1 MDTFMC
7 SSWYFLR
14 YVSPHCDTAAFDA
27 DKVKYWL
34 PVDLY
39 TGGAEHAVMHL
50 LYARFFIKALRDMGL
65 VNFDEPFTRLFNQ
78 GIIIAEKQKMSKSR
92 GNVVTPDE
100 YVAEL
105 GADAVRAYLM
115 FVAPWEQGGEW
126 NDSGLSG
133 ISRWLN
139 RVWKLALEPYKMR
152 VAAAVLD
159 RLGDEK
165 AHRDLQR
172 ITHQTV
178 RKVTEDLERFRFNT
192 MIAALMEFTNYL
204 AKAKETGYITDS
216 VWEEAID
223 TLLLLMA
230 PTVPHLAE
238 ELWQRAGYDY
248 SIHNQSWPHWDEKL
262 AKDEEI
268 TLVVQVNGKL
278 RDRIIVPASI
288 TEAEARQLAV
298 ERQRVKA
305 YLEGKRVLK
314 RIYVP
319 GRLVNFVVE

>member
-14 YVSPHCDTAAFDA
+14 YTSPHYDTAPFDA

-65 VNFDEPFTRLFNQ
+65 VDFDEPFTRLFNQ

-126 NDSGLSG
+126 NDSGISG

-139 RVWKLALEPYKMR
+139 RVWKLVLEEYKAR
-152 VAAAVLD
+152 PEAGED
-159 RLGDEK
+159 K

-172 ITHQTV
+172 TTHQTI
-178 RKVTEDLERFRFNT
+178 RKVTEDLERFRLNT

-204 AKAKETGYITDS
+204 IKAKETGCIADS
-216 VWEEAID
+216 AWEEAID

-230 PTVPHLAE
+230 PTAPHLTE
-238 ELWQRAGYDY
+238 ELWLRRGHDY
-248 SIHNQSWPHWDEKL
+248 SIHNQSWPHWDEEL

-268 TLVVQVNGKL
+268 TLVIQVNGKL

-305 YLEGKRVLK
+305 YLEGKK
-314 RIYVP
+314 IINTIYVP
-319 GRLVNFVVE
+319 GRLVNLVVQ

>member
-1 MDTFMC
+1 M
-7 SSWYFLR
+7 
-14 YVSPHCDTAAFDA
+14 
-27 DKVKYWL
+27 
-34 PVDLY
+34 
-39 TGGAEHAVMHL
+39 
-50 LYARFFIKALRDMGL
+50 
-65 VNFDEPFTRLFNQ
+65 
-78 GIIIAEKQKMSKSR
+78 
-92 GNVVTPDE
+92 
-100 YVAEL
+100 
-105 GADAVRAYLM
+105 
-115 FVAPWEQGGEW
+115 
-126 NDSGLSG
+126 
-133 ISRWLN
+133 
-139 RVWKLALEPYKMR
+139 
-152 VAAAVLD
+152 LD